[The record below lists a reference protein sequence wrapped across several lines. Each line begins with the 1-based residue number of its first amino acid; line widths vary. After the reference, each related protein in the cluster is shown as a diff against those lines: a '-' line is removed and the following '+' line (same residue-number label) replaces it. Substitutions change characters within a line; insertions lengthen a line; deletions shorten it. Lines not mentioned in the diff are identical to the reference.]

1 MHAAQF
7 IETTT
12 NISLR
17 KSTFETLKRLR
28 YENPSNV
35 IFSFLNINS
44 IRYKFED
51 LKFSCMDN
59 MGILLVGETKIY
71 SSFPDAQFF
80 IEGYNKP
87 LQLDV
92 SGRSGVEEF

>member
-17 KSTFETLKRLR
+17 KSTFEMLKRLR

-59 MGILLVGETKIY
+59 MGILLIGETKIY

>member
-7 IETTT
+7 IETAT

-17 KSTFETLKRLR
+17 KFTYETLKPLR

-35 IFSFLNINS
+35 VFSFLNINS
-44 IRYKFED
+44 IRYKFEN

-59 MGILLVGETKIY
+59 MDILLIGETKIY

-92 SGRSGVEEF
+92 S